1 MALSKLQYNSLNVTP
16 SASKGIRFNSG
27 ANGFE
32 AASAG
37 GNLTLI
43 KTITLASAAASIS
56 FVNGSSDVVL
66 DGTYKEYIF
75 YFNNIHPS
83 SASNAPLSFNMS
95 VDTGS
100 NYNVSKTTTSFV
112 AYNQESG
119 GTPALGYEG
128 GTGRD
133 MANETRYQHIIFDI
147 HNPNDSGGSGKL
159 HLFDPSNTTF
169 VKHFMATCNSQIST
183 STTAQM
189 FAAGYGN
196 TTSAVD
202 AIDFKMESGNID
214 AGTISLYGVN

>member
-1 MALSKLQYNSLNVTP
+1 MSIVKLNN
-16 SASKGIRFNSG
+16 
-27 ANGFE
+27 NGVKNATAFG
-32 AASAG
+32 SITG
-37 GNLTLI
+37 LGDLILI
-43 KTITLASAAASIS
+43 KTITVSSGVSSVS
-56 FVNGSSDVVL
+56 FVNGASSVVL
-66 DGTYKEYIF
+66 DNTYKEYIF
-75 YFNNIHPS
+75 YFNNIHPA
-83 SASNAPLSFNMS
+83 SASNAPFSFNMS
-95 VDTGS
+95 IDTGS
-100 NYNVSKTTTSFV
+100 NYNVSKTSTSFV
-112 AYNQESG
+112 AYHQEDG
-119 GTPALGYEG
+119 GDEALGYEG

-147 HNPNDSGGSGKL
+147 HNPNDSSGSGFL

-183 STTAQM
+183 STTANM

>member
-1 MALSKLQYNSLNVTP
+1 MSIVKLNN
-16 SASKGIRFNSG
+16 
-27 ANGFE
+27 NGVKNATAFG
-32 AASAG
+32 SITG
-37 GNLTLI
+37 LGNLILI
-43 KTITLASAAASIS
+43 KTITVSSGVSSVS
-56 FVNGSSDVVL
+56 FVDGASSVVL
-66 DGTYKEYIF
+66 DNTYKEYIF

-83 SASNAPLSFNMS
+83 SASNAPFSFNMS
-95 VDTGS
+95 IDTGS
-100 NYNVSKTTTSFV
+100 NYNVSKTSTSFV
-112 AYNQESG
+112 AYHQEDDG
-119 GTPALGYEG
+119 DEALGYEG
-128 GTGRD
+128 GAGRD

-183 STTAQM
+183 STTANM